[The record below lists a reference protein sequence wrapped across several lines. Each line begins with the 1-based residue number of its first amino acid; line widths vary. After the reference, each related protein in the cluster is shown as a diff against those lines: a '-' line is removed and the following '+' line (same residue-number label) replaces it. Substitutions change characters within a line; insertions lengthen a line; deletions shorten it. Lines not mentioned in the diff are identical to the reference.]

1 MHTRYQ
7 QIAGPGDRRIDR
19 ASVRA
24 RGRRG
29 ALVLRG
35 VGRAGASGDRGHRAY
50 ALVRAPAGQTGHD
63 LWIADATKI
72 RASVVRKQK
81 ADTRDAAHL
90 LDLLLSQ
97 RFPRIWRPSLGERD
111 LRQLLWHAGRFV

>member
-1 MHTRYQ
+1 
-7 QIAGPGDRRIDR
+7 
-19 ASVRA
+19 
-24 RGRRG
+24 
-29 ALVLRG
+29 
-35 VGRAGASGDRGHRAY
+35 
-50 ALVRAPAGQTGHD
+50 
-63 LWIADATKI
+63 
-72 RASVVRKQK
+72 VVRKQK